1 MGYKTST
8 TTLLHLPLMHL
19 TMSILA
25 HVYSYTLDHV
35 EPELEESMEQ
45 ARAEDPSNLALDQA
59 KP

>member
-1 MGYKTST
+1 
-8 TTLLHLPLMHL
+8 LPLMHL

-35 EPELEESMEQ
+35 ELELEESMEQ

-59 KP
+59 KPRCI